1 MKLLED
7 IDELLA
13 MLEDTAHGEEG
24 RRITEMRHRIQA
36 ELGHKLGHDVQVN
49 EQNPTKRLL

>member
-24 RRITEMRHRIQA
+24 KRITEMRHRIQA
-36 ELGHKLGHDVQVN
+36 FLNVYN
-49 EQNPTKRLL
+49 PEQNPLKRLL